1 MEEID
6 VMKQDSDSVWLS
18 LESGIEE
25 EDGEGSGRCDGGEE
39 WVVSQCLGLPNGEVQ
54 LEE

>member
-39 WVVSQCLGLPNGEVQ
+39 WVVGLGLPHGEVQ
-54 LEE
+54 LKE